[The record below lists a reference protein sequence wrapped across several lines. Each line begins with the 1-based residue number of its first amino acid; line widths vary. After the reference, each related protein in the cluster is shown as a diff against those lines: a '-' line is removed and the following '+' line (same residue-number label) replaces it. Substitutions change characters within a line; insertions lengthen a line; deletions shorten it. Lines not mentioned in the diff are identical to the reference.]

1 MAIQDPPS
9 KVLLVEGVNDK
20 HVVRNLRERLAPTL
34 VFESIDEGGIDSLL
48 DAISVEIKASGRQ
61 TVGIMADAN
70 NDIRARW
77 QAIADRL
84 SRAGVQ
90 PPNTFD
96 PEGTIVQGK
105 PRVGVWLMPDNDHPG
120 ELEDFVAKLVP
131 QGHKVWPRAVQYI
144 DGIPPSER
152 EFKEHKA
159 MRAKLY
165 AWLATLEE
173 PQQMGT
179 AIGASSLDVAG
190 PAAES
195 FANWLRRLFSSDP

>member
-1 MAIQDPPS
+1 MSIQDPPS
-9 KVLLVEGVNDK
+9 KVLLVEGDNDK
-20 HVVRNLRERLAPTL
+20 RVVLNLCKRFALKLT
-34 VFESIDEGGIDSLL
+34 FECRGKDGIDNLL
-48 DAISVEIKASGRQ
+48 RAISLEVKTHGRQ
-61 TVGIMADAN
+61 TLGIVADAN
-70 NDIRARW
+70 RDIHARW

-90 PPNTFD
+90 PPDTFD
-96 PEGTIVQGK
+96 PKGTIVQGK

-179 AIGASSLDVAG
+179 AIAASSLDVAG
-190 PAAES
+190 PAAEG
-195 FANWLRRLFSSDP
+195 FANWLRRLFSTDP